1 MNTRSVKQEK
11 EDSTV
16 LAFSSTSFNDLLQDF
31 SKTSYSKVGIGY
43 GLMVCQNFILSDG
56 SS

>member
-1 MNTRSVKQEK
+1 MNARSVKQEK

-31 SKTSYSKVGIGY
+31 SKTSYSKVGVGY
-43 GLMVCQNFILSDG
+43 GLMVGQNFILSNG
-56 SS
+56 F